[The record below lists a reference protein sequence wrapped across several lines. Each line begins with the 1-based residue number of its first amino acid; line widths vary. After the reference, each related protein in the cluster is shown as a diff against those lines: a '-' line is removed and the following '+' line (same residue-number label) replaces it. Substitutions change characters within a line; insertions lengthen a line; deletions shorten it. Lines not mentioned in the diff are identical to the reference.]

1 METDDYYE
9 VDEKL
14 KSNSS
19 VACLIKLMWPSY
31 SLKIGESVDVESPS
45 EQRLQRI
52 YVGSPNNV
60 SLGFWPIEG
69 PVERMQGGSRLN
81 ELIKKGI
88 LSIVTPY
95 DHHHLKDT
103 PMMSLVLTK
112 EKKVLKKQGLE
123 QLLPGHFIHL
133 FLEPKKD

>member
-81 ELIKKGI
+81 ELIKKLNGGVVDSTYQVDWQHYRNCI
-88 LSIVTPY
+88 L
-95 DHHHLKDT
+95 
-103 PMMSLVLTK
+103 LTQHN
-112 EKKVLKKQGLE
+112 ELN
-123 QLLPGHFIHL
+123 QLNTKIHKIIEL
-133 FLEPKKD
+133 